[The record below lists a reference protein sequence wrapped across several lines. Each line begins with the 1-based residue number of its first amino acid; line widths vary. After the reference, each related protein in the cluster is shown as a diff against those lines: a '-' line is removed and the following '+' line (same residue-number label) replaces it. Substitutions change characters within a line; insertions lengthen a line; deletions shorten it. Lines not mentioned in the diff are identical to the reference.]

1 MFSGAVHSQARR
13 FGPALFQAFA
23 GRGSGR
29 EPPAG
34 VPEEE
39 SEAARLR
46 RRRKAA
52 VDALFEDV
60 VAPLG
65 LDVLAMQGG

>member
-1 MFSGAVHSQARR
+1 MFSGAVQSRARR
-13 FGPALFQAFA
+13 FSPALFQALV

-29 EPPAG
+29 EPPAAA
-34 VPEEE
+34 PEEE

-65 LDVLAMQGG
+65 LDVLAVQGG